1 MYGTV
6 FAPLRRP
13 ITGNEYVQLLEKYKP
28 RINWDSDSEESY
40 WEFSDGEMEG
50 EVWYPSLYSIRYL
63 SYFSWGNGSKRL
75 NLVQDFNVGGV
86 SLWELGQV
94 TSNLGCILIWLGI
107 RLLLRIVVKIPI
119 SDEAEENLT
128 RYRRRC

>member
-6 FAPLRRP
+6 FTPLRRP
-13 ITGNEYVQLLEKYKP
+13 ITGNEYLQLLEKYKP
-28 RINWDSDSEESY
+28 RINWDSYSEESY

-75 NLVQDFNVGGV
+75 NLIQDFNVGGI

-94 TSNLGCILIWLGI
+94 TSKLWDILICVGI
-107 RLLLRIVVKIPI
+107 RLLLRIVVKYQ
-119 SDEAEENLT
+119 S
-128 RYRRRC
+128 RVR